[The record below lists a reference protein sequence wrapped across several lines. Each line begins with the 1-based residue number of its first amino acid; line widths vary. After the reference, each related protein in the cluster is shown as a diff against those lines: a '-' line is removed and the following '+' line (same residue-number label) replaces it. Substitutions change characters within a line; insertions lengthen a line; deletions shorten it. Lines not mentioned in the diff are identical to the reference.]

1 MVEDI
6 RRGGNKAYF
15 AKAGYETLPSWSYR
29 NIWWG
34 SHNEHSAFVAHG
46 IHGQNIYIDPKAEM
60 VIVGYAS
67 FPIAGNAANDP
78 FTLPTYMAIVKYL
91 MQG

>member
-6 RRGGNKAYF
+6 RGGWNKTYF
-15 AKAGYETLPSWSYR
+15 TKTGYATLPGWSYR
-29 NIWWG
+29 NMWWG
-34 SHNEHSAFVAHG
+34 SHNEHGVFVAHG
-46 IHGQNIYIDPKAEM
+46 IYGQNVYIVPEAEM
-60 VIVGYAS
+60 IIVQCAS